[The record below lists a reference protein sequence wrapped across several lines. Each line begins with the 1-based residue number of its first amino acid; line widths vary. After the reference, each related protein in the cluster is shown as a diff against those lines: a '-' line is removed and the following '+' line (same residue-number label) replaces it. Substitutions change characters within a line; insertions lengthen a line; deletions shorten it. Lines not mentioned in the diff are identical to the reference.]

1 MKAKDQNG
9 DGKQGVNGRED
20 EAKPTEGPDEP
31 LAKKK
36 AENGHHPRSIAHR
49 FPAGVSGNPV
59 GRPPGIPNLND
70 LLISAVK
77 RFKGGIG
84 PKGKRGRKKFFAAL
98 LEKAFYEDPDLL
110 KQLLDKFLADATP
123 AAGGQVNIGSQVT
136 NEHSLHQTILSDPRV
151 REAALALEERIAG
164 SLGHSGGDGPSL

>member
-1 MKAKDQNG
+1 M
-9 DGKQGVNGRED
+9 
-20 EAKPTEGPDEP
+20 
-31 LAKKK
+31 
-36 AENGHHPRSIAHR
+36 
-49 FPAGVSGNPV
+49 SGNPD

-77 RFKGGIG
+77 RFTGGIG

-123 AAGGQVNIGSQVT
+123 AAGAQVNIASQVT
-136 NEHSLHQTILSDPRV
+136 NEHSLHQTILSNPGV
-151 REAALALEERIAG
+151 RGAALDLEQRIADCINDT
-164 SLGHSGGDGPSL
+164 GGDGARK